1 VIFLIVLFVL
11 LTGILIGLLSLG
23 HYPKQQQPETVF
35 KRAENEIPPL
45 SNTKEFKVLCYNVQF
60 MAGKDYVFWFD
71 VPGGNGPDDS
81 PSPESV
87 QKTITDVAK
96 IIIDEDADFIFLQE
110 VDDGAKRT
118 NKQDQLKALLTLLPQ
133 AYAYH
138 TSTFYWKSGFV
149 PHPRILGRAGMKL
162 SILSKYPI
170 ASATRH
176 QLALT
181 PDNILAKHLGIK
193 RAILEAHIPFK
204 EGGELILLNTHLEA
218 FSKQSDTLQRQVD
231 YVRNLL
237 DNLTQQQ
244 KPWVIGGDFNLLPP
258 GQYGTLQPKQ
268 RVYYRPET
276 ELCDL
281 TDRFPCV
288 PSNMDIKEA
297 PSKWYSFYSNDPEL
311 TAPDRTLDYLFYSPM
326 LTCTSKTIRQ
336 HDTASISDHY
346 PVIANFNLQMA
357 SL

>member
-1 VIFLIVLFVL
+1 VIFLIAFFIL
-11 LTGILIGLLSLG
+11 LVCIPIGLLSLG
-23 HYPKQQQPETVF
+23 QYPKQQQSEAVI
-35 KRAENEIPPL
+35 KRTDNEKPLL
-45 SNTKEFKVLCYNVQF
+45 SNTQQFKLLCYNVQF

-71 VPGGNGPDDS
+71 VPDGNGPDNS
-81 PSPESV
+81 PSPKAV
-87 QKTITDVAK
+87 QKTIADVAN

-118 NKQDQLKALLTLLPQ
+118 NKQDQLQALLKRLPQ

-149 PHPRILGRAGMKL
+149 PHPRILGRVGMKL
-162 SILSKYPI
+162 SIISKYPI
-170 ASATRH
+170 ASSTRH

-204 EGGELILLNTHLEA
+204 EGGELVLLNTHLEA
-218 FSKQSDTLQRQVD
+218 FSKQSDTLQKQVD

-237 DNLTQQQ
+237 ENLTQQQ
-244 KPWVIGGDFNLLPP
+244 IPWVIGGDFNLLPS
-258 GQYGTLQPKQ
+258 GQYSTLQPKQ

-281 TDRFPCV
+281 SDQFPCV
-288 PSNMDIKEA
+288 PSGMDIKEA
-297 PSKWYSFYSNDPEL
+297 PSKWYSFYSNDPEV
-311 TAPDRTLDYLFYSPM
+311 TEPDRTLDYLFYSPM
-326 LTCTSKTIRQ
+326 LTCISKTVRQ

-346 PVIANFNLQMA
+346 PVIANFNLQMT

>member
-1 VIFLIVLFVL
+1 MFLIALFVL
-11 LTGILIGLLSLG
+11 LTGMLIGLLSLG
-23 HYPKQQQPETVF
+23 HYPKQQQPETVV
-35 KRAENEIPPL
+35 KRAENQAPPL

-71 VPGGNGPDDS
+71 VPGGNGPDNS
-81 PSPESV
+81 PSPEAV
-87 QKTITDVAK
+87 QKTIADVAK

-118 NKQDQLKALLTLLPQ
+118 NKQDQLKVLLKRLPQ

-149 PHPRILGRAGMKL
+149 PHPRILGRTGMKL
-162 SILSKYPI
+162 SILSKHPI

-204 EGGELILLNTHLEA
+204 EGGELVLLNTHLEA
-218 FSKQSDTLQRQVD
+218 FSKQSDTLQKQVD
-231 YVRNLL
+231 YVRGLL
-237 DNLTQQQ
+237 DDLTQQQ
-244 KPWVIGGDFNLLPP
+244 TPWVIGGDFNLLPP
-258 GQYGTLQPKQ
+258 SQYNTLQPKQ
-268 RVYYRPET
+268 RAYYRPET

-281 TDRFPCV
+281 TDQFPCV

-297 PSKWYSFYSNDPEL
+297 PSKWYSFYSNDPEV
-311 TAPDRTLDYLFYSPM
+311 TEPDRTLDYLFYSPM
-326 LTCTSKTIRQ
+326 LTCTSKTVRQ
-336 HDTASISDHY
+336 HDTANISDHY
-346 PVIANFNLQMA
+346 PIIANFNLRVA
-357 SL
+357 LL